1 MQLTLGK
8 MDLCVSLFVS
18 KEALLG
24 ILELFYLHGTLQSF
38 PSFIRPFKDI
48 FITYPFLGFGHFL
61 NVFNNGA
68 QKEITAK
75 VGILYSVPVTE
86 KI

>member
-1 MQLTLGK
+1 MY
-8 MDLCVSLFVS
+8 LCVSLLVS

-38 PSFIRPFKDI
+38 PSSIRPFKDI
-48 FITYPFLGFGHFL
+48 FITYPFFGFGHFL

-68 QKEITAK
+68 QKEITDK
-75 VGILYSVPVTE
+75 VDILHSVPITE